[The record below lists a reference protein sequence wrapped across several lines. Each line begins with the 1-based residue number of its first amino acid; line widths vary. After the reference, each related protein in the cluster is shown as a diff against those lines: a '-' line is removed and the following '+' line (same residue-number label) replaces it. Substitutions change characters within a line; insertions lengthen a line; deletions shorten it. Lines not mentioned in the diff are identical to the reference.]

1 MNDETSARARQFREI
16 GEPALTSRIDG
27 GERDQR
33 TFAVA
38 LPDRRARRLVRV
50 ALIGTTIAIV
60 VMIAIEFVY
69 GMFGP
74 PNWRAAIGNDLA
86 YYANLARKLFGGQGW
101 YPDRQLHG
109 PWVIDHGIGSE
120 EVLYPPAAAY
130 IFAPFMV
137 LPFAALPAIALGVF
151 AWLLREWRP
160 AVWTWPLMALC
171 FLWPLTLLKG
181 IAGTSSLFVAI
192 ALGLGLRFRGPAVAI
207 LLKPSFLPLA
217 LIGIRSRSWWLGLGI
232 LALLSLPF
240 LGDTLIYPKVMA
252 DSRNPDGI
260 LYSIADLPT
269 MLIPVIAWL
278 GRQRNPSRKRADPR
292 VRTRAAAYDAT
303 ADQ

>member
-1 MNDETSARARQFREI
+1 MLQSDAVELDGFVPAAGVTEQTAEIEI
-16 GEPALTSRIDG
+16 GVGVRGIDRDRLAVRLLRGARMVFFELGAAVEPVD
-27 GERDQR
+27 
-33 TFAVA
+33 
-38 LPDRRARRLVRV
+38 
-50 ALIGTTIAIV
+50 
-60 VMIAIEFVY
+60 
-69 GMFGP
+69 
-74 PNWRAAIGNDLA
+74 
-86 YYANLARKLFGGQGW
+86 
-101 YPDRQLHG
+101 
-109 PWVIDHGIGSE
+109 
-120 EVLYPPAAAY
+120 
-130 IFAPFMV
+130 
-137 LPFAALPAIALGVF
+137 GVF
-151 AWLLREWRP
+151 AGL
-160 AVWTWPLMALC
+160 
-171 FLWPLTLLKG
+171 
-181 IAGTSSLFVAI
+181 ILFA
-192 ALGLGLRFRGPAVAI
+192 AEGRLGLRFRGPAVAI